1 MSIPRYQLFHHARH
15 ESPEQGQRLFS
26 ISRKTV
32 IAYSTLDLAI
42 TFARVQKQFPNYQD
56 RTIYIKDNFTR
67 ELFDTNG
74 NKLLL

>member
-1 MSIPRYQLFHHARH
+1 MSIPRYQLFHHARY
-15 ESPEQGQRLFS
+15 ESPEQGQHVFS

-32 IAYSTLDLAI
+32 LAYSTLDLAL
-42 TFARVQKQFPNYQD
+42 AYAKVHKQFPKYQD
-56 RTIYIKDNFTR
+56 RTIYIKDNLTR

>member
-1 MSIPRYQLFHHARH
+1 MSTPRYQLFHHAQH
-15 ESPEQGQRLFS
+15 ESPEQGKHVLS

-32 IAYSTLDLAI
+32 IAFSTLNSAVI
-42 TFARVQKQFPNYQD
+42 FARVQKQFPNYQD
-56 RTIYIKDNFTR
+56 RTIYIKDNLTR